1 MARVTVEDC
10 VVRVP
15 NRFELVMIAAQ
26 RSRDISAGSPLTMDR
41 DNDKNPVVALREI
54 ADETV
59 SVDVLQEAL
68 VRGLQR
74 HADNDEPD
82 EEVVAM
88 MREEQGVVAEAAG
101 AEAGPRYEDV
111 SAEDVEEVSEA
122 DEDDDG
128 DEDDEVGADDIEEL

>member
-15 NRFELVMIAAQ
+15 NRFELVMVASQ
-26 RSRDISAGSPLTMDR
+26 RSRDISAGAPLTLDR
-41 DNDKNPVVALREI
+41 DNDKNAVVALREI

-59 SVDVLQEAL
+59 AVDVLQEAL

-82 EEVVAM
+82 EEVVAV
-88 MREEQGVVAEAAG
+88 MREEQGVTPASAAG
-101 AEAGPRYEDV
+101 ETGPRYEDV
-111 SAEDVEEVSEA
+111 SAEDVEDVGEDTS
-122 DEDDDG
+122 DESG
-128 DEDDEVGADDIEEL
+128 VGDIEEV

>member
-15 NRFELVMIAAQ
+15 NRFELVMVASQ
-26 RSRDISAGSPLTMDR
+26 RSRDISAGAPLTLDR
-41 DNDKNPVVALREI
+41 DNDKNAVVALREI

-59 SVDVLQEAL
+59 AVDVLQEAL

-82 EEVVAM
+82 EEVVAV
-88 MREEQGVVAEAAG
+88 MREEQGVTPTSAAG
-101 AEAGPRYEDV
+101 ETGPRYEDV
-111 SAEDVEEVSEA
+111 SAEDVEDVGEDTS
-122 DEDDDG
+122 DESG
-128 DEDDEVGADDIEEL
+128 VGDIEEV